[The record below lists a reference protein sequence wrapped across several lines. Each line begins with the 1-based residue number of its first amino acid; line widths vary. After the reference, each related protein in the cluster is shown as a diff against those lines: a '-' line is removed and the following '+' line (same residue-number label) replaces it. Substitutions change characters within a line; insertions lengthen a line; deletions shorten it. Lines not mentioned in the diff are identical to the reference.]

1 MIRTIRLALL
11 PIITIVVLAG
21 CATVPSDFE
30 QPKITV
36 TSFKPLSRGSLTPE
50 FEIVLRVT
58 NPNRTA
64 LEVEGI
70 SYSIDLDGNEV
81 MSGVSNNL
89 PNIPAYGESEV
100 KLRATANLMGGF
112 KVLTGMMNQY
122 KDQVDYAFHAK
133 LDVGAF
139 TPSIR
144 VSKQG
149 VFSLTGK

>member
-1 MIRTIRLALL
+1 MIHTIRFALFL
-11 PIITIVVLAG
+11 ILTIVSLAG
-21 CATVPSDFE
+21 CVTVPSDFE
-30 QPKITV
+30 QPRVAV
-36 TSFKPLSRGSLTPE
+36 TSFKSLNRANLTPE

-58 NPNRTA
+58 NPNRTP
-64 LEVEGI
+64 LKVEGM
-70 SYSIDLDGNEV
+70 SYAIDLDGNEV
-81 MSGVSNNL
+81 MTGVSNTL
-89 PNIPAYGESEV
+89 PTIPAYGEGEV
-100 KLRATANLMGGF
+100 KLHAIASLMGGF

-122 KDQVDYAFHAK
+122 KDQVEYAFRAK